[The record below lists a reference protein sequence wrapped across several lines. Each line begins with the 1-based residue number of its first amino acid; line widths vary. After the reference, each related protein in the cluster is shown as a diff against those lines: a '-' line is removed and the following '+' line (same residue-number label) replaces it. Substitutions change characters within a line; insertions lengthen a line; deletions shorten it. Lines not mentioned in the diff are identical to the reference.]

1 MNNERIFANAQ
12 YRSQEDAAAIALEWS
27 DKIDAD
33 LLAMFTALDAMGEPV
48 KAAVVAESILSE
60 FDCFP
65 PAADDMEPLWLSEQ
79 AAEVLRCINA
89 FEAAHRAE
97 KCARDAAR
105 KARLALDLGEA
116 A

>member
-1 MNNERIFANAQ
+1 MSAERIFAQAQ
-12 YRSQEDAAAIALEWS
+12 HQSELDAAEVSREWS
-27 DKIDAD
+27 DKIDAE
-33 LLAMFTALDAMGEPV
+33 LLAVFTALDAMGEPA
-48 KAAVVAESILSE
+48 KASVIAESVLSE